1 MEYLFSLDPP
11 CKPRSQVCLVRYCNL
26 SFSIYCT
33 DMDSFGKLTKAS
45 NYGEKQIATSSRR
58 SWKEV
63 NEI

>member
-1 MEYLFSLDPP
+1 MEYLFSL
-11 CKPRSQVCLVRYCNL
+11 KPRSQVCLVRYCNW

-33 DMDSFGKLTKAS
+33 DMYSFGKLTKAS
-45 NYGEKQIATSSRR
+45 NYGERKIAASSRR

>member
-33 DMDSFGKLTKAS
+33 DMDRFGKLTKAS
-45 NYGEKQIATSSRR
+45 NYGEK
-58 SWKEV
+58 KNC
-63 NEI
+63 NEQP